1 MKKKFLSAWLDVSI
15 SKNKRLQELFT
26 GKIRVAFILWL
37 SVSLL
42 SQCVLVWRAGVQT
55 ILN

>member
-1 MKKKFLSAWLDVSI
+1 MKKKFSSAWLDVSI

-26 GKIRVAFILWL
+26 GKIRVALILWF
-37 SVSLL
+37 SDSP
-42 SQCVLVWRAGVQT
+42 GVQT